1 MSDTL
6 SSLLGSAG
14 TNPKIKKKGSKYVV
28 EGIGEFDSY
37 EAAEK
42 ALSPDP
48 LHGEGPM
55 MTTGESAMDWGDEQQ
70 PGSKAPNS
78 PQTPASPEKPEWV
91 VQSEKKTGVEYEY
104 DAQSK
109 QWRPKK
115 TATVRGA
122 PPSPIAPQGAVQ

>member
-42 ALSPDP
+42 AFQRIGADAP
-48 LHGEGPM
+48 
-55 MTTGESAMDWGDEQQ
+55 ESEEEDEDEQ
-70 PGSKAPNS
+70 
-78 PQTPASPEKPEWV
+78 
-91 VQSEKKTGVEYEY
+91 
-104 DAQSK
+104 
-109 QWRPKK
+109 
-115 TATVRGA
+115 
-122 PPSPIAPQGAVQ
+122 

>member
-78 PQTPASPEKPEWV
+78 PQTPAAPDSPEKPDWV
-91 VQSEKKTGVEYEY
+91 VQSEKRAGVEYEW
-104 DAQSK
+104 DAQAK

-115 TATVRGA
+115 GVARGA
-122 PPSPIAPQGAVQ
+122 APAATPQGA